1 MTPLRTLLNQ
11 RESVLLM
18 GILNRTPDS
27 FSDGGVFMSEAAALE
42 RIEEMIAE
50 GADIIDVGA
59 ESTRPG
65 STPVPAGE
73 QIARIGGVVREA
85 AKRGVLV
92 SIDTTSPEVAEWAL
106 GEGATVVNSTSLEPA
121 APLGELAARRGAAL
135 VLMHCRGAMTEMK
148 GFSVYADDAYGD
160 VVADVAREWQ
170 AASVRA
176 LARGLP
182 PADLILDP
190 GLGFAKNARHSIEL
204 CARLDELCAL
214 GFPVLVGTS
223 RKSFVARAAA
233 PEGSN
238 VAPPDARL
246 GGTIAATLACAEKG
260 AAIARVHD
268 VGQVKQALA
277 AAAAIRRGGLTRAP
291 REAAAQRRP
300 GEGGRERHA

>member
-27 FSDGGVFMSEAAALE
+27 FSDGGAFMDETAAVA
-42 RIEEMIAE
+42 RIEEIIAE
-50 GADIIDVGA
+50 GAEIIDVGA

-65 STPVPAGE
+65 STPVPAEE
-73 QIARIGGVVREA
+73 QIARIGGAVREA
-85 AKRGVLV
+85 AKRGLIV

-121 APLGELAARRGAAL
+121 APLGELAARRGATL
-135 VLMHCRGAMTEMK
+135 SLMHCRGAMTEMK

-170 AASVRA
+170 EAAARA
-176 LARGLP
+176 LACGLP
-182 PADLILDP
+182 REDLILDP

-204 CARLDELCAL
+204 CARLDELCSL

-233 PEGSN
+233 PLGAT
-238 VAPPDARL
+238 VAPPSARL
-246 GGTIAATLACAEKG
+246 GGTIAATLLCADKG

-277 AAAAIRRGGLTRAP
+277 IAAALRRAARSKSP
-291 REAAAQRRP
+291 RETHAR
-300 GEGGRERHA
+300 GRERHA